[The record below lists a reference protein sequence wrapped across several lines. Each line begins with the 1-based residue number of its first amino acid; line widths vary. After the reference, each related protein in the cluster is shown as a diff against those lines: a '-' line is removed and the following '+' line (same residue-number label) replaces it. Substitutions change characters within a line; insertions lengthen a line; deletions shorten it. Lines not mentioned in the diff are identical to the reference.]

1 MKQLF
6 SKEKLQKAFID
17 ALFPEYNA
25 CHLCGRFADQAGIL
39 CSRCAEN
46 LRAMQ
51 YKKLHVASPE
61 AHEPLR
67 VCISAYPHRD
77 GARELVHLL
86 KYQSDCTAADL
97 LGESMAAALAIS
109 PLELQCID
117 AVVPVPLHAA
127 RLEQRGYNQALLL
140 AQNVCHHT
148 GLPLMTDALIRLH
161 ATDTQLHR
169 DREQRMQAMR
179 HAFAANDPNLVRGL
193 HVLLVDDVLTTGAT
207 AVSCAHAL
215 LCAGAAGVSLLT
227 VCRA

>member
-1 MKQLF
+1 MKPIF
-6 SKEKLQKAFID
+6 SKEKLQKCFID
-17 ALFPEYNA
+17 TLFPEYNT
-25 CHLCGRFADQAGIL
+25 CHLCGCFDDQTGIL
-39 CSRCAEN
+39 CSRCAED
-46 LRAMQ
+46 LRTMQ

-61 AHEPLR
+61 AHEPLKI
-67 VCISAYPHRD
+67 CLSAFPHRD

-86 KYQSDCTAADL
+86 KYQSDCKVAEL

-109 PLELQCID
+109 PLALKHID
-117 AVVPVPLHAA
+117 AVVPVPLHAD

-140 AQNVCHHT
+140 AQGVCRHT
-148 GLPLMTDALIRLH
+148 GLRLMDGALIRLH

-169 DREQRMQAMR
+169 DRAQRMEAMR
-179 HAFAANDPNLVRGL
+179 HAFAVSAPQAVRSL

-215 LCAGAAGVSLLT
+215 LAAGAASVSLLT

>member
-1 MKQLF
+1 MKQIF

-25 CHLCGRFADQAGIL
+25 CHLCGRFSDQAGIL
-39 CSRCAEN
+39 CSRCADD

-61 AHEPLR
+61 AHEPLL

-109 PLELQCID
+109 PLDIKRID
-117 AVVPVPLHAA
+117 AVVPVPLHTA

-140 AQNVCHHT
+140 AQNVCRHT
-148 GLPLMTDALIRLH
+148 GLRLMDDALIRLH

-169 DREQRMQAMR
+169 DREQRMEAMR
-179 HAFAANDPNLVRGL
+179 HAFAVNDPEPFRGL
-193 HVLLVDDVLTTGAT
+193 QLLLVDDVLTTGAT
-207 AVSCAHAL
+207 AVSCARAL
-215 LCAGAAGVSLLT
+215 LSAGASGVSLLT